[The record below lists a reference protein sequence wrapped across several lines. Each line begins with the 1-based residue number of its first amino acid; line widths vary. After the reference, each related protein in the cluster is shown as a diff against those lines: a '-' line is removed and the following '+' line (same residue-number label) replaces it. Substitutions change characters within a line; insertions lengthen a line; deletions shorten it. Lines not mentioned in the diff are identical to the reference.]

1 MTQGTCQMAIDTET
15 EKAHKLAP
23 RSGLRA
29 YINGVDLSNKIQL
42 SDFSNDIYA
51 NSLYAASEYVID
63 FFLCIIAK
71 NHRQYKSIFAV
82 LTKY

>member
-29 YINGVDLSNKIQL
+29 YINGVDLSNKTQL
-42 SDFSNDIYA
+42 SDISNDIYA
-51 NSLYAASEYVID
+51 KSLCTLPPNMSLISFYV
-63 FFLCIIAK
+63 L
-71 NHRQYKSIFAV
+71 
-82 LTKY
+82 